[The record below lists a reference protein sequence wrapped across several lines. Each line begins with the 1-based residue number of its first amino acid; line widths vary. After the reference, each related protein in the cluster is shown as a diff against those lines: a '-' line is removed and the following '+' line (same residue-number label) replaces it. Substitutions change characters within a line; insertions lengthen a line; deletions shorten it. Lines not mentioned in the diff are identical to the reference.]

1 MTRAKSMLKKVM
13 GTVLAAA
20 MTMSLSVSVFAATP
34 ATIKVTF
41 NDNEQP
47 EVSATV
53 STQPL
58 IDTGTYFQG
67 EVLEKILNSSKLVE
81 GEPFVMKYGDQ
92 ATLLDVINKAA
103 ISVQANPVYGAT
115 NQYTPNGIYI
125 DSLFGKGTVNNY
137 IDNDGDGKADEWQG
151 SYWNIKY
158 SDENGAP
165 YDAAYYANNELLE
178 NTPVT
183 DINFTYETTTMPIG

>member
-103 ISVQANPVYGAT
+103 ISVQANPVYEAT

-183 DINFTYETTTMPIG
+183 DINFTYETTTMPID